1 MVLNA
6 KFSYRTDSPEYLAAD
21 VLEIYVPDLSIE
33 RSAVTGVMMRFID
46 RRIFSSRTYSY
57 DGGTVIKSWIL
68 RNSRPSNG
76 DNFVF

>member
-1 MVLNA
+1 
-6 KFSYRTDSPEYLAAD
+6 
-21 VLEIYVPDLSIE
+21 
-33 RSAVTGVMMRFID
+33 MMRFID

-76 DNFVF
+76 DNFVI